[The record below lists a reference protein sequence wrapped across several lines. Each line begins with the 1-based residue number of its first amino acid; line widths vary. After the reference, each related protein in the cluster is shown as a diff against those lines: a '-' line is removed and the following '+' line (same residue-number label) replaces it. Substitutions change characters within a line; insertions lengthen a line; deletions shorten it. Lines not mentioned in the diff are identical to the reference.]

1 MDESRFLAPWYK
13 KNKDRGVEVIGLSYE
28 KSTDTTFAY
37 PKVKKMKE
45 RFGIDYEVL
54 LAGTN
59 NKDEA
64 SKTLPMLN
72 KVIGFPT
79 TIFIDKKGQVREIH
93 TGFSGPGTGKYYD
106 TFVSDFNRLIDKL
119 LNE

>member
-1 MDESRFLAPWYK
+1 
-13 KNKDRGVEVIGLSYE
+13 
-28 KSTDTTFAY
+28 
-37 PKVKKMKE
+37 
-45 RFGIDYEVL
+45 VL

-72 KVIGFPT
+72 HVLGFPT

-106 TFVSDFNRLIDKL
+106 DFVKDFNLLVEKL
-119 LNE
+119 LSE